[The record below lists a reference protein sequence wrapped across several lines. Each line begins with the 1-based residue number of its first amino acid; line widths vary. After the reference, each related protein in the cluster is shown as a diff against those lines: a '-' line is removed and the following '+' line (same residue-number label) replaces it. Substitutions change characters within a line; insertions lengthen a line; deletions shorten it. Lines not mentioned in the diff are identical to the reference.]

1 MKVNLYVMKNK
12 VQILVWVA
20 CFLGLLGNAEAQ
32 DKIYFPYFEMIN
44 VENDAQIQLST
55 SKLLKTYIE
64 ENHNY
69 QVIIPKNEGDGV
81 YAKEDF
87 LESIENAKR
96 YNAKYVLI
104 GEINNIG
111 KLAILSMSLY
121 EVNTGNKVWNDL
133 IKGLPLDDYDPVLSR
148 VGRNFGTSVKAND
161 DASLYDVTAYEEQR
175 EMKLLNFE
183 SISFTGLELGGNYL
197 FNETLNT
204 KIGFNFYHDISS
216 VILHMGFEYSSNT
229 MFNFLIDRDWRDSNV
244 RKNRTASFGMGVSLP
259 FTKTKNSLYADAGLE
274 FGIISQKDGS
284 PSVNYKNSG
293 LGFSLAAGYLIGRNS
308 TSNIRFYTGL
318 SLPAYKVEYKYI
330 PIVKF
335 GIVTSFASSSKRSSN

>member
-1 MKVNLYVMKNK
+1 MKNK
-12 VQILVWVA
+12 ILLFMLA
-20 CFLGLLGNAEAQ
+20 TLLLGLVNNVRAQ
-32 DKIYFPYFEMIN
+32 EKVYFPYFEMIN

-69 QVIIPKNEGDGV
+69 QIIIPKNDGNGV
-81 YAKEDF
+81 YPKEDF

-96 YNAKYVLI
+96 YDAKYVLI

-121 EVNTGNKVWNDL
+121 EVSTGNKVWNDL
-133 IKGLPLDDYDPVLSR
+133 IKGLPLDDYDPVISR

-161 DASLYDVTAYEEQR
+161 DANLYDVTAYEEQR

-204 KIGFNFYHDISS
+204 KIGLNFFHDISS

-229 MFNFLIDRDWRDSNV
+229 MFNFFIDRDWRTSNI
-244 RKNRTASFGMGVSLP
+244 RKNRTAAFGMGVSLP
-259 FTKTKNSLYADAGLE
+259 FTKTKNALYADAGLE
-274 FGIISQKDGS
+274 FGLISQKDGN
-284 PSVNYKNSG
+284 PSINYKNAG
-293 LGFSLAAGYLIGRNS
+293 LGFSLGAGYLIGRNS
-308 TSNIRFYTGL
+308 TSNIRFYTGI
-318 SLPAYKVEYKYI
+318 SLPAYKVENRYI
-330 PIVKF
+330 PIAKF
-335 GIVTSFASSSKRSSN
+335 GIITSFASSSRKR